1 VKADTVSTYMPS
13 DTASAA
19 FSRTS
24 FSSCGTKLVVE
35 QMAAPTPAACMRK
48 GP

>member
-1 VKADTVSTYMPS
+1 MRS

-19 FSRTS
+19 FSRSS
-24 FSSCGTKLVVE
+24 FNSCGTKLVVE
-35 QMAAPTPAACMRK
+35 QIAAPAPAACMRK